1 MKEQQEKIRVIDPH
15 IILILFISVFGLGI
29 EVLMIFLERRE
40 IRVEIYGFIFSEA
53 ILLLLILLYFMRTV
67 VLSREGC
74 TVSWLFWKR
83 KYKWEELAVI
93 REDVWYT
100 YGKGGS
106 IRYQGIV
113 FSKYAVNR
121 KKKKYTTRMI
131 VHALPFSDCFYI
143 TFDEH
148 GNVSSYKLEKG
159 KKQVIRKM
167 YVNVREKMKEW
178 GAEAEKGEGIKE
190 EEKQRQY
197 DEMVE
202 LRRQKRKK
210 IQSNGAD
217 CTNNL
222 EEYQQEV
229 IKIRDFLQMI
239 MVAFITVLLIW
250 IGLTAE
256 EGERIPILI
265 LEALLDA
272 PLLFLSSKVVT
283 LNKEGCKISYL
294 FLKKMYKWEELEI
307 IREDYFKSFRDRR
320 SRGIVFSKRKKNK
333 AGYVYTTREIVN
345 SSHIFEC
352 FYIVLDA
359 DGNICLYKRLPVKN
373 GKSRLRK
380 VPVNIPGKLE
390 EWGVEMEKD
399 DENK

>member
-1 MKEQQEKIRVIDPH
+1 
-15 IILILFISVFGLGI
+15 
-29 EVLMIFLERRE
+29 
-40 IRVEIYGFIFSEA
+40 
-53 ILLLLILLYFMRTV
+53 
-67 VLSREGC
+67 
-74 TVSWLFWKR
+74 
-83 KYKWEELAVI
+83 
-93 REDVWYT
+93 
-100 YGKGGS
+100 
-106 IRYQGIV
+106 
-113 FSKYAVNR
+113 
-121 KKKKYTTRMI
+121 MI

-272 PLLFLSSKVVT
+272 PLLFLSSK
-283 LNKEGCKISYL
+283 
-294 FLKKMYKWEELEI
+294 EI
-307 IREDYFKSFRDRR
+307 GRAH
-320 SRGIVFSKRKKNK
+320 V
-333 AGYVYTTREIVN
+333 
-345 SSHIFEC
+345 
-352 FYIVLDA
+352 
-359 DGNICLYKRLPVKN
+359 
-373 GKSRLRK
+373 
-380 VPVNIPGKLE
+380 
-390 EWGVEMEKD
+390 
-399 DENK
+399 